1 MNMQENLGDLVK
13 NLNKNMPVC
22 DAKCQAS
29 GKREKLMNEY
39 NKAKY
44 NQYNAALDKC
54 QTPVRGQIPLY
65 PFCLSALSG
74 QIVPQ
79 PISGCADHVF
89 NKMVVS
95 NP

>member
-1 MNMQENLGDLVK
+1 MQENLGDLVK

-44 NQYNAALDKC
+44 NAKNAK
-54 QTPVRGQIPLY
+54 QT
-65 PFCLSALSG
+65 
-74 QIVPQ
+74 
-79 PISGCADHVF
+79 ISIHLTY
-89 NKMVVS
+89 S
-95 NP
+95 